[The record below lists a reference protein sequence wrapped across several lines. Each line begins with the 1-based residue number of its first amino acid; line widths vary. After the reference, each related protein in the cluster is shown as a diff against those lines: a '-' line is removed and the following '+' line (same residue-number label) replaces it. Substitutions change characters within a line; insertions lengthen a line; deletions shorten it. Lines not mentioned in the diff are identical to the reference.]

1 MPFFKIFR
9 DCSGICIAVAIII
22 VLLLSEI
29 SIAEESDGIAPV
41 KPAGEARTESL
52 QNQAAQ
58 PAPPDRI
65 SGEYIK
71 GYVNDTGRMLASP
84 INWNGGDWLKAGLVI
99 GAASGLYLA
108 DADVRNFA
116 QKNQSSTGDTGADV
130 GNFLGNP
137 LYAVPS
143 LGLFYLY
150 GHLAED
156 PKARRASLLA
166 VESLAISGAFTMTI
180 KLATRRPRPDTG
192 ESSTTWNSH
201 GTKSTNSSFP
211 SIHTQTAFSIA
222 AVLAEEYGTNT
233 YVPTIAYGLATLVG
247 LSRVYDDKHWA
258 SDAFIGA
265 AIGYVVGKAVVRY
278 HTLQSDAPLKI
289 LPTVGQQGFGV
300 MAEYRF

>member
-1 MPFFKIFR
+1 M
-9 DCSGICIAVAIII
+9 
-22 VLLLSEI
+22 VLLLTGI
-29 SIAEESDGIAPV
+29 SIAEESGGTV
-41 KPAGEARTESL
+41 LVNPAGMAGTESG
-52 QNQAAQ
+52 QTQS
-58 PAPPDRI
+58 APPVQPDRI
-65 SGEYIK
+65 SGEYVK
-71 GYVNDTGRMLASP
+71 GYVTDTGRMLSSP

-108 DADVRNFA
+108 DADVRDFA

-130 GNFLGNP
+130 GNILGNP

-166 VESLAISGAFTMTI
+166 MESLAISGAFTMTI

-192 ESSTTWNSH
+192 ESSTTWNGH
-201 GTKSTNSSFP
+201 GTKTTNSSFP

-222 AVLAEEYGTNT
+222 AVFAEEYGTNT
-233 YVPTIAYGLATLVG
+233 YVPPIAYGVATLVG
-247 LSRVYDDKHWA
+247 LSRVYDDKHWT
-258 SDAFIGA
+258 SDVFFGA

-278 HTLQSDAPLKI
+278 HTLQSDAPLTI

-300 MAEYRF
+300 MAEYHF